1 MAAEKAAV
9 KVVVKGVVK
18 STEMENKC
26 NTLIVKS
33 LGLVGYRTCWE
44 QMKSFVD
51 SRDESTQ
58 DEIWIL
64 EHPPVFTLGQAASE
78 DHLLAPG
85 DIEIVQSDRGGQVT
99 YHGPGQLVIYLL
111 LDLRRRQLGPRALVT
126 IIEESIVKLLS
137 EYDLPAETKAKAPGV
152 YVNGRK
158 IASLGLRIRRGFSF
172 HGLSLNIDMDLEPF
186 SRINPCGYEGLE
198 VTQLS
203 DLGVKEP
210 LPVIAKRLCALVSE
224 AIGYTQV
231 QE

>member
-1 MAAEKAAV
+1 
-9 KVVVKGVVK
+9 
-18 STEMENKC
+18 MENNC
-26 NTLIVKS
+26 DTLIIKS
-33 LGLVGYRTCWE
+33 LGLVDYRVCWE

-51 SRDESTQ
+51 SRDEFTQ
-58 DEIWIL
+58 DQIWVL

-78 DHLLAPG
+78 EHLLAPG

-126 IIEESIVKLLS
+126 IIEDSIVKLLS
-137 EYDLPAETKAKAPGV
+137 EYDLPAEARPKAPGV
-152 YVNGRK
+152 YVNDRK

-203 DLGVKEP
+203 DYGINKP
-210 LPVIAKRLCALVSE
+210 LPIIANRLCALVSE
-224 AIGYTQV
+224 AVGYAHV
-231 QE
+231 QG